1 MRKIYKTETL
11 LKSKIDQHEFELL
24 PEAWQQIEEVLEE
37 MDFFVSE
44 LLKDSNLLERERIDS
59 KYL

>member
-1 MRKIYKTETL
+1 MRKIYKTEAL
-11 LKSKIDQHEFELL
+11 LRSKIDQYEFELL

-37 MDFFVSE
+37 MDFFISE
-44 LLKDSNLLERERIDS
+44 LLAQSNQLETERIDS